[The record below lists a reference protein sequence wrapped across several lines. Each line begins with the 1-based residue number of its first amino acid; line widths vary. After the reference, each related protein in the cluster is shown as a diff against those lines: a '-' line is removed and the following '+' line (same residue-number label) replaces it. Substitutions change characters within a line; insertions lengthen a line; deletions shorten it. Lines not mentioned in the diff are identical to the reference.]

1 MTVNIQVEGSICN
14 LTPEGRKAYEKIREQ
29 IGAVLAQEDGLNLAM
44 NALIATGPETTTT
57 DMELWLKGVEDI
69 DVRDLVG
76 FCHGP
81 ERVFIV
87 ETALVDS

>member
-44 NALIATGPETTTT
+44 NALIATGPRN
-57 DMELWLKGVEDI
+57 DDHRYG
-69 DVRDLVG
+69 
-76 FCHGP
+76 
-81 ERVFIV
+81 
-87 ETALVDS
+87 ALAEGCRGHRRP